1 MFSSVQSKSAAR
13 LLTALYVPAVLSAA
27 LAVSSCRNHSGGTDT
42 FIPAPP
48 DWSDAAAWY
57 ISTPSGENT
66 GNTASPAAD
75 IFYILPTCI
84 WDWTA
89 ADGQTCR
96 YSDYTRTDH
105 IEAFLPSVEL
115 AEDIFAQ
122 GQYGFYCPYYR
133 QISLNVWM
141 DGEAAVEELFPL
153 SMEDVSA
160 AFDYYLD
167 NYNEGR
173 PFVLAGF
180 SQGGKAV
187 VELVKHAPAEVLGRM
202 VAAYA
207 IGYRI
212 SDEEVEQYPQ
222 LHPATDST
230 GTGTI
235 ISYNSVASPEA
246 ACAVL
251 SPSDFCINPVNWT
264 TDAVP
269 AALNDSVTVT
279 VDTLNHLLIVDGLDP
294 EAYFLPSLSPMFP
307 LGNYH
312 LQELTLY
319 QEHLRR
325 NTALRIGNFD
335 LQQ

>member
-13 LLTALYVPAVLSAA
+13 LLTALSASAVLFTA
-27 LAVSSCRNHSGGTDT
+27 LTVSSCRNHSGGTDT

-75 IFYILPTCI
+75 IVYILPTCV
-84 WDWTA
+84 WDWTTE
-89 ADGQTCR
+89 DGQSCR

-160 AFDYYLD
+160 A
-167 NYNEGR
+167 EGR

-264 TDAVP
+264 TDDTP

-279 VDTLNHLLIVDGLDP
+279 VDILNHLLIVDGLDP
-294 EAYFLPSLSPMFP
+294 EAYFLPSLAPMFP

>member
-1 MFSSVQSKSAAR
+1 M
-13 LLTALYVPAVLSAA
+13 LAA
-27 LAVSSCRNHSGGTDT
+27 LATVTVSSCRTQSGGTDT
-42 FIPAPP
+42 FIPAAP
-48 DWSDAAAWY
+48 DWSDKAAWY
-57 ISTPSGENT
+57 ISEPA
-66 GNTASPAAD
+66 TAQEAD
-75 IFYILPTCI
+75 IFYILPTCV

-89 ADGQTCR
+89 EDGQLCR
-96 YSDYTRTDH
+96 YSDYSRTDH
-105 IEAFLPSVEL
+105 IEAFMPSVEL
-115 AEDIFAQ
+115 AENIFAQ

-133 QISLNVWM
+133 QITLNVWM

-153 SMEDVSA
+153 SMEDVSE
-160 AFDYYLD
+160 AFDYYLEH
-167 NYNEGR
+167 YNNGR

-187 VELVKHAPAEVLGRM
+187 VELVKH
-202 VAAYA
+202 
-207 IGYRI
+207 YRI
-212 SDEEVEQYPQ
+212 SDEELAQYPQ
-222 LHPATDST
+222 LLPATDST

-235 ISYNSVASPEA
+235 ICYNSAASPEA

-294 EAYFLPSLSPMFP
+294 EACFLSSLAPMFP

-325 NTALRIGNFD
+325 NTALRVRNFT
-335 LQQ
+335 L